1 MDGDNEP
8 CSELG
13 TKEYWDKTYQLEIN
27 NFQSHGD
34 VGEEWFG
41 EDSAMRVVKWLN
53 AYEKVTKG
61 SKIIDIGCGN
71 GMLLSLMAE
80 EEYEN
85 LLGVDYSQHAINLA
99 SSVAN
104 KMALNIS
111 FKVWDILSAE
121 SCPGDVPFD
130 VALDKGTY
138 DAIGLS
144 SNGAEDRKTYITKVH
159 SILTPDGILVLTSCN
174 YTEDE
179 LESQFSERFTKL
191 SRIPAPTFKFGGREG
206 SLISSLILRKIN

>member
-1 MDGDNEP
+1 MEDDNEP
-8 CSELG
+8 SELG
-13 TKEYWDKTYQLEIN
+13 TKEYWDKTYQLEIS

-41 EDSAMRVVKWLN
+41 EDCATRVVRWLN
-53 AYEKVTKG
+53 SCDEVNKS

-71 GMLLSLMAE
+71 GMLLSFMAE

-85 LLGVDYSQHAINLA
+85 LLGVDYSPQAVELA
-99 SSVAN
+99 VAVAK
-104 KMALNIS
+104 KMAHNIT
-111 FKVWDILSAE
+111 FKVWDIISSE
-121 SCPGDVPFD
+121 QCPGEIPFD

-144 SNGAEDRKTYITKVH
+144 KNGAEDRKTYIKNTH
-159 SILTPDGILVLTSCN
+159 LILKPGGLLIITSCN
-174 YTEDE
+174 YSEDE
-179 LESQFSERFTKL
+179 LVEQFSENFKKV

-206 SLISSLILRKIN
+206 SLISSIILRSV